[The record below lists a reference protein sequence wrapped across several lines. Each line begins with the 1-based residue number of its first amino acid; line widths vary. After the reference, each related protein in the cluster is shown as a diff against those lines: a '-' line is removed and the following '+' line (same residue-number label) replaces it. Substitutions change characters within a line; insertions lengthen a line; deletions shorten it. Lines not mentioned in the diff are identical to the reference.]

1 MSAKKKVQK
10 QMEFYLSPSN
20 LRQDK
25 FLQQQMQLDTEGF
38 ISLDVFLSFN
48 RMKSLGATM
57 RMLTEAIQK
66 SSALVLN
73 DEQTHVR
80 PKEFPTKDGDD
91 SLDRTIYIENFPC
104 GSDHDHLRRLFTPFG
119 KVNLVSMPRFPG
131 SQKFKGFAFVEF
143 AVAEAVDA
151 ALAALK
157 AATEDSHPNL
167 VAIKGMSKTKW
178 LQLRDSLKERI
189 QHVPPQTTSG
199 TLKQAVEAAANA
211 SSPHD
216 FFTRGLLVRLSNVP
230 SDMPRKDIKAAL
242 EIAAPV
248 AFLDDSKLKFGGDV
262 AFARFLST
270 SHSHR
275 DTFHRAPLT
284 LKGNDITIDLV
295 TGDDEVEYWTAL
307 VNHASSSKGGATAAT
322 VHESKPAKAVIHDTH
337 VHFNDDPTTPPH
349 KRPKRNPETPETPT
363 PQNPNPPKR

>member
-1 MSAKKKVQK
+1 
-10 QMEFYLSPSN
+10 
-20 LRQDK
+20 
-25 FLQQQMQLDTEGF
+25 
-38 ISLDVFLSFN
+38 
-48 RMKSLGATM
+48 
-57 RMLTEAIQK
+57 
-66 SSALVLN
+66 
-73 DEQTHVR
+73 
-80 PKEFPTKDGDD
+80 
-91 SLDRTIYIENFPC
+91 
-104 GSDHDHLRRLFTPFG
+104 
-119 KVNLVSMPRFPG
+119 MPRFPG

-307 VNHASSSKGGATAAT
+307 VNHASSSKGGAIAAT